1 MHFSNLP
8 LPHVVRRA
16 DPPGPVN
23 ERNAASSDAAGAD
36 PFAPLFESFWIGGF
50 EGADHVNGFGQPL
63 DPNARNGH
71 DARLDEDYAALAA
84 RGIRTVRESAG
95 WRLIHERGDA
105 GWRAIEA
112 QARCAAG
119 HGIQIVW
126 TLMHYGW
133 PAGLDPFERPDEFV
147 DAFAGH
153 CARLAALLAGVGGL
167 RPAYQPVN
175 EISFLAWAASSTGLI
190 HPHVPSAPGNGDRLK
205 RVLVRAVLR
214 SIDAVRAV
222 EPGARIVHTD
232 PVIHIEPHRGAGPTD
247 SAAALRSSAHQ
258 FEAWDMIAGR
268 MAPELGGAPHYLDVL
283 GLNYYHDNQ
292 WEDGTGARLH
302 WHLGDA
308 RRRSFAEL
316 AGGLWRRYGRPMCI
330 SETGHIGQGRDAWL
344 DHMGAELLE
353 CRARGIPIGGLCLYP
368 VIDRPDWQ
376 DAGHWHH
383 SGLWDVPGADAGD
396 FTRRLCRPYADRL
409 RHWQHVV
416 ETLSSLPPL
425 QLHGQRTTMTSL
437 VVFSHLRWDFVYQR
451 PQQLM
456 SRLAARHPVVF
467 VEEPMPG
474 ADHAWL
480 ERHSPCAGVTVLRM
494 HLPGHAHGFHDEHMA
509 GLGELLSAHLRDQGI
524 DDYLLWFYTPLAF
537 PLADGL
543 APRGMVYDCM
553 DELAAFD
560 FAPPALIERENAMF
574 DAVDLV
580 FTGGRSLYES
590 KRLRHPDVH
599 CFPSSVDHAHFGRR
613 DMADHPDQRAIAH
626 PRLGYYGVID
636 ERLDMGLVAA
646 VADAH
651 PEWQVVMVG
660 PVVKIDP
667 AGLPQRPN
675 IHWMGQ
681 RRYDEL
687 PAFLAGW
694 DVCLMPFALNAST
707 RFISP
712 TKTLEYLAAGKPVVS
727 TPVRDV
733 AQQYADVVPI
743 AATPAEFVTACEGI
757 LAWDDSARLSFRA
770 SAALVVAGT
779 SWDRTAAAMQDLL
792 GRFDPKADRAT
803 TATTGV
809 EESDTAL
816 DEAQA

>member
-1 MHFSNLP
+1 MHSS
-8 LPHVVRRA
+8 PHPPSHAVSRA
-16 DPPGPVN
+16 DLHRLAN
-23 ERNAASSDAAGAD
+23 DRNATRPTAEGSH
-36 PFAPLFESFWIGGF
+36 PLAPLFDSFWIGGF

-63 DPNARNGH
+63 DTHARNGH
-71 DARLDEDYAALAA
+71 DTHLDEDYAALAA

-95 WRLIHERGDA
+95 WRHLHERGEA

-112 QARCAAG
+112 QARCAAA
-119 HGIQIVW
+119 HGIQVIW

-147 DAFAGH
+147 DAFAAH
-153 CARLAALLAGVGGL
+153 CARLVGRLAAIEGP

-190 HPHVPSAPGNGDRLK
+190 HPHVPSAPGNGERLK
-205 RVLVRAVLR
+205 RVLVRATLR
-214 SIDAVRAV
+214 ACDAVWAV
-222 EPGARIVHTD
+222 EPSARIVHTD
-232 PVIHIEPHRGAGPTD
+232 PVIHIEPPLGAGPAA
-247 SAAALRSSAHQ
+247 SAAARHAHAHQ

-268 MAPELGGAPHYLDVL
+268 AAPELGGAPRYLDVL

-292 WEDGTGARLH
+292 WEAGTGARLH
-302 WHLGDA
+302 WHLGDR

-316 AGGLWRRYGRPMCI
+316 AGALWQRYGRPMCI

-344 DHMGAELLE
+344 DHMGAEVLE
-353 CRARGIPIGGLCLYP
+353 CQARRIPIGGLCLYP

-396 FTRRLCRPYADRL
+396 FTRRLCQPYADRL
-409 RHWQHVV
+409 RHWQHV
-416 ETLSSLPPL
+416 LASSSSLPPI
-425 QLHGQRTTMTSL
+425 HRQRTTMTSL

-474 ADHAWL
+474 AERPWL
-480 ERHSPCAGVTVLRM
+480 EQHSPCAGVVVLRM
-494 HLPGHAHGFHDEHMA
+494 HLPGQAHGFHDEHMA
-509 GLGELLSAHLRDQGI
+509 GLGELLDGYLREQRI

-543 APRGMVYDCM
+543 TPCGMVYDCM

-590 KRLRHPDVH
+590 KRARHPDVH
-599 CFPSSVDHAHFGRR
+599 CFPSSVDQAHFGRR
-613 DMADHPDQRAIAH
+613 DVPDHPDQLAIAH

-636 ERLDMGLVAA
+636 ERLDLGLVAA

-667 AGLPQRPN
+667 ASLPQRPN

-687 PAFLAGW
+687 PAFLSGW

-712 TKTLEYLAAGKPVVS
+712 TKTLEYLAAGKPIVS

-733 AQQYADVVPI
+733 AQQYAAVVPI
-743 AATPAEFVTACEGI
+743 AATPAEFVVACERI

-779 SWDRTAAAMQDLL
+779 SWDRTAAAMQELL
-792 GRFDPKADRAT
+792 SRFDDAAAEHT
-803 TATTGV
+803 VGV
-809 EESDTAL
+809 EESDTA
-816 DEAQA
+816 QA